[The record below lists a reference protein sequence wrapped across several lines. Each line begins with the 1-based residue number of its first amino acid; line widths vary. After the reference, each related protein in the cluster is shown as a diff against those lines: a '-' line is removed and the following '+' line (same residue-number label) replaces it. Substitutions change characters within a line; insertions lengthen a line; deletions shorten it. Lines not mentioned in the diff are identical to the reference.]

1 MSLHST
7 KNSKHTNDD
16 IQFKIVSRSS
26 NHPKAGTT
34 MSATSSDYDPRGG
47 HSTHMPYA
55 GHQKLSQVVMNDTTD
70 IFNDGIEGGAVE
82 PSINE
87 SIRQSI

>member
-1 MSLHST
+1 M
-7 KNSKHTNDD
+7 
-16 IQFKIVSRSS
+16 SRSS

-34 MSATSSDYDPRGG
+34 MSASGSDYDPRG
-47 HSTHMPYA
+47 THMPYA

-70 IFNDGIEGGAVE
+70 IFNDGIEGGGVE

-87 SIRQSI
+87 SIR